1 MQIMWGTGSFLSVSN
16 SMRVCFYCRSFV
28 NPISTVFEKMFCGQ
42 RSQESVAGPDVELG
56 KPLPGSDSA
65 EASRRR

>member
-1 MQIMWGTGSFLSVSN
+1 
-16 SMRVCFYCRSFV
+16 MRVCFYCRSFV